1 MGVRVLELAGIGPG
15 PFGAMVLADLGADVV
30 RVDRIGRSLDSPYGG
45 PTDPVARSRRSVA
58 VDLRTEEGVGVVR
71 RLAQRADVLVD
82 PFRPGVLERRG
93 LGPDVLC
100 ALDPRLV
107 YARMTGWGQTGP
119 LADHAGHDINYIA
132 LTGTLHGIGR
142 PEAPPTP
149 PANYLADFGG
159 GGMLLAVGILV
170 ALLER
175 EQSGRGQVLDVA
187 MVDGSALL
195 TAFVRG
201 MVARGGWIDERGQN
215 FVDGGSHYYDSY
227 ETADGKFVAIGTIEP
242 QFYHRLLELLGL
254 DDEAARVDFMDRRAW
269 AELKPVV
276 ADIFRTKTR
285 DEWCAVF
292 EGETETCFA
301 PVLQPRRGAD
311 PPAPA
316 RPTDLRR
323 AGRPPTARSCTPLQP
338 QRARPTQPRA
348 RARRRHR
355 CGPRVGRLQPR
366 QDSGA
371 FARRRAVRLNE
382 ATAQTPDSGHLIA
395 WDAPDAGRGPSD
407 MPAR

>member
-1 MGVRVLELAGIGPG
+1 MHVLELAGIGPG

-100 ALDPRLV
+100 ALEPRLV

-119 LADHAGHDINYIA
+119 LAGHAGHDINYIA

-159 GGMLLAVGILV
+159 GGMLLAVGILA

-195 TAFVRG
+195 TAFIRG
-201 MVARGGWIDERGQN
+201 MVARGSWIDERGHN

-227 ETADGKFVAIGTIEP
+227 ETADGRFVAIGTIEP

-292 EGETETCFA
+292 ERETETCFA
-301 PVLQPRRGAD
+301 PVLTLDEAPAHPHLRARETYIELGGRQQ
-311 PPAPA
+311 PAPA
-316 RPTDLRR
+316 PRFSRSAL
-323 AGRPPTARSCTPLQP
+323 GRPSLGREHGADTDAVLESAGYSPDEILRLRQAH
-338 QRARPTQPRA
+338 A
-348 RARRRHR
+348 
-355 CGPRVGRLQPR
+355 VG
-366 QDSGA
+366 
-371 FARRRAVRLNE
+371 
-382 ATAQTPDSGHLIA
+382 
-395 WDAPDAGRGPSD
+395 
-407 MPAR
+407 